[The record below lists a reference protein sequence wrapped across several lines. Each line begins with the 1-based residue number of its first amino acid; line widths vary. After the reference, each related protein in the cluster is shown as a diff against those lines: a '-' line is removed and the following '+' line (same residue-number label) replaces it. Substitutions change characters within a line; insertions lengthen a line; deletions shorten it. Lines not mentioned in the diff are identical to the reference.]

1 LIGFQ
6 TADLCRADIQGK
18 VIISEKKLGISKAK
32 TIIVLFDW
40 SRKLEINP
48 EK

>member
-18 VIISEKKLGISKAK
+18 VIKAK